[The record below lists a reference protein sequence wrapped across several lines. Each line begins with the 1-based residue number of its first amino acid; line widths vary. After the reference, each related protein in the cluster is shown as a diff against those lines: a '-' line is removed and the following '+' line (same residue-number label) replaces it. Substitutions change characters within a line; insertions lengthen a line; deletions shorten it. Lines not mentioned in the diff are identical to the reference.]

1 MSNLKK
7 EEKSKRKKKRLLLQ
21 SNSNQNRL
29 INNSKTDRFI
39 LLLNKVVLGLVVLI
53 VTIPLLY
60 VLLGSFLQ
68 PHILVTRGI
77 SFNPEHWT
85 IDGYVRIFTDGTIMR
100 GFLNSILYAGGFTLI
115 SVGFSILAGYSLS
128 IDNLV
133 GKKALMIFFL
143 FTMFF
148 NGGMIPTYL
157 LVRELGMINTPWA
170 VILPGAV
177 TVWNIILARTYFKA
191 LPNELKE
198 AARID
203 GASDFK
209 IFLNIILP
217 LAKPIIF
224 VLALYAFIGQWNSYF
239 NAMIY
244 LEDRSLYPL
253 QLIMRDILIQN
264 EVQPG
269 MIADQLARA
278 EMQRIAEMIKYS
290 SIVVASLPLLIM
302 YPFFQKYF
310 EKGVMVGSLK

>member
-1 MSNLKK
+1 M
-7 EEKSKRKKKRLLLQ
+7 
-21 SNSNQNRL
+21 
-29 INNSKTDRFI
+29 NNSKMDRALLFVNKFI
-39 LLLNKVVLGLVVLI
+39 LIAIVLI

-68 PHILVTRGI
+68 PSILATKGI
-77 SFNPEHWT
+77 SFNAEHWT
-85 IDGYVRIFTDGTIMR
+85 LDGYSRIFNDGSIMR
-100 GFLNSILYAGGFTLI
+100 GFLNSMLYAGSFTLV
-115 SVGFSILAGYSLS
+115 SVGLTILAGYALS
-128 IDNLV
+128 VDGLV
-133 GKKALMIFFL
+133 GKKFFMVFFL

-148 NGGMIPTYL
+148 NGGLVPTYL
-157 LVRELGMINTPWA
+157 LVKNLGMINTPWA
-170 VILPGAV
+170 IILPGAIG
-177 TVWNIILARTYFKA
+177 VWNIILARTYFKG

-198 AARID
+198 AAKID
-203 GASDFK
+203 GASDFV
-209 IFLNIILP
+209 IFIKIILP
-217 LAKPIIF
+217 LSKPIIF

-239 NAMIY
+239 QAMIY

-253 QLIMRDILIQN
+253 QLVLREILIQN

-290 SIVVASLPLLIM
+290 SIVISSLPLLIM

>member
-1 MSNLKK
+1 MVAMS
-7 EEKSKRKKKRLLLQ
+7 KS
-21 SNSNQNRL
+21 SNNKL
-29 INNSKTDRFI
+29 INNSKTDRLLLLINKI
-39 LLLNKVVLGLVVLI
+39 LLSLVVLV

-68 PHILVTRGI
+68 PQILVTKGI

-85 IDGYVRIFTDGTIMR
+85 IDGYVRIFNDGSIMR
-100 GFLNSILYAGGFTLI
+100 GFFNSIMYAGGFTLI
-115 SVGFSILAGYSLS
+115 SVGLAILAGYSLS
-128 IDNLV
+128 VDNLV
-133 GKKALMIFFL
+133 GKKAFMIFFL

-170 VILPGAV
+170 IILPGAV

-209 IFLNIILP
+209 IFLSIVLP
-217 LAKPIIF
+217 LSKPIIF

-253 QLIMRDILIQN
+253 QLVLREILIQN

-290 SIVVASLPLLIM
+290 SIVIASLPLLIM

>member
-1 MSNLKK
+1 MGAHKQ
-7 EEKSKRKKKRLLLQ
+7 LL
-21 SNSNQNRL
+21 NS
-29 INNSKTDRFI
+29 SKTDRMI
-39 LLLNKVVLGLVVLI
+39 LFFNKVILCLIILV

-68 PHILVTRGI
+68 PNILLTRGI
-77 SFNPEHWT
+77 SFDPAHWT
-85 IDGYVRIFTDGTIMR
+85 IDGYVRIFEDGSIVR
-100 GFLNSILYAGGFTLI
+100 GFINSILYASGFTLVAI
-115 SVGFSILAGYSLS
+115 SFTVLAGYALS
-128 IDNLV
+128 IDDLV
-133 GKKALMIFFL
+133 GKKFFVIFFL
-143 FTMFF
+143 VAMFF

-157 LVRELGMINTPWA
+157 VVRSLGLINTPWA
-170 VILPGAV
+170 IILPGAV
-177 TVWNIILARTYFKA
+177 GVWNLILARTYFKA
-191 LPNELKE
+191 IPNELKE

-203 GASDFK
+203 GASDIM
-209 IFLNIILP
+209 IFWKVILP

-224 VLALYAFIGQWNSYF
+224 VLALFAFIGQWNSYF
-239 NAMIY
+239 QAMIY
-244 LEDRSLYPL
+244 LDDRSLYPL
-253 QLIMRDILIQN
+253 QLVLREILIQN

>member
-1 MSNLKK
+1 MSKIAHSKK
-7 EEKSKRKKKRLLLQ
+7 IEA
-21 SNSNQNRL
+21 
-29 INNSKTDRFI
+29 INNSKSDR
-39 LLLNKVVLGLVVLI
+39 LLLLINKIMLSLI
-53 VTIPLLY
+53 VVIVTVPLLY

-68 PHILVTRGI
+68 PNILISQGI
-77 SFNPEHWT
+77 SLNPDHWT
-85 IDGYVRIFTDGTIMR
+85 IDGYVRIFQDGSIMR
-100 GFLNSILYAGGFTLI
+100 GFLNSVLYAGGFTMVSI
-115 SVGFSILAGYSLS
+115 IFSILAGYALS
-128 IDNLV
+128 IDELV
-133 GKKALMIFFL
+133 GKRTFMIFFL

-148 NGGMIPTYL
+148 NGGLIPTYL
-157 LVRELGMINTPWA
+157 LIRELGLINTPWA
-170 VILPGAV
+170 IILPGAV

-203 GASDFK
+203 GASDFM
-209 IFLNIILP
+209 IFIKVVLP

-224 VLALYAFIGQWNSYF
+224 VLALFAFIGQWNAYF

-244 LEDRSLYPL
+244 LENRSLYPL
-253 QLIMRDILIQN
+253 QLVLREILIQN

-278 EMQRIAEMIKYS
+278 EMQRISEMIKYS

>member
-1 MSNLKK
+1 MKYRSD
-7 EEKSKRKKKRLLLQ
+7 
-21 SNSNQNRL
+21 L
-29 INNSKTDRFI
+29 INNSKTDKM
-39 LLLNKVVLGLVVLI
+39 LLLFNKIILILIVLI
-53 VTIPLLY
+53 VIVPLIY

-68 PHILVTRGI
+68 PNILLTEGI
-77 SFNPEHWT
+77 SLNPKYWT
-85 IDGYVRIFTDGTIMR
+85 LDGYRRIFQDGTIMR
-100 GFLNSILYAGGFTLI
+100 GFMNSMIYAGGFTI
-115 SVGFSILAGYSLS
+115 VSVLFSILAGYALS
-128 IDNLV
+128 VDKLV
-133 GKKALMIFFL
+133 GRKIFMVF
-143 FTMFF
+143 FIITMFF

-157 LVRELGMINTPWA
+157 LIKEMGLNNTAWA
-170 VILPGAV
+170 IILPGAV
-177 TVWNIILARTYFKA
+177 SVWNIILSRTYFKG

-203 GASDFK
+203 GASDFR
-209 IFLNIILP
+209 IFISIILP
-217 LAKPIIF
+217 LAKPIIL

-253 QLIMRDILIQN
+253 QLVLREILIQN

-278 EMQRIAEMIKYS
+278 EIQRIGEMIKYS
-290 SIVVASLPLLIM
+290 SIVISSLPLLIM

>member
-1 MSNLKK
+1 MSKIAHSKK
-7 EEKSKRKKKRLLLQ
+7 IQ
-21 SNSNQNRL
+21 T
-29 INNSKTDRFI
+29 INNSKTDQLLLLINKI
-39 LLLNKVVLGLVVLI
+39 LLSLVVVI
-53 VTIPLLY
+53 VTVPLLY

-68 PHILVTRGI
+68 PNILVSHGI
-77 SFNPEHWT
+77 SLNPDHWT
-85 IDGYVRIFTDGTIMR
+85 IDGYVRIFQDGSIMR
-100 GFLNSILYAGGFTLI
+100 GFLNSVLYAGGFTI
-115 SVGFSILAGYSLS
+115 VSIIFSILAGYALS
-128 IDNLV
+128 IDELV
-133 GKKALMIFFL
+133 GKKAFMIFFL

-148 NGGMIPTYL
+148 NGGLIPTYL
-157 LVRELGMINTPWA
+157 LIRELGLINTPWA
-170 VILPGAV
+170 IILPGAV

-203 GASDFK
+203 GASDFM
-209 IFLNIILP
+209 IFIKIILP

-224 VLALYAFIGQWNSYF
+224 VLALFAFIGQWNAYF

-253 QLIMRDILIQN
+253 QLVLREILIQN

-278 EMQRIAEMIKYS
+278 EMQRISEMIKYS